1 MPQSSIK
8 PMKSLF
14 LKICPKTTTHFNIL
28 NTVPSLKIQDVI
40 TALNTYGQKQ
50 QLTKILNLA
59 ANIKVG

>member
-1 MPQSSIK
+1 
-8 PMKSLF
+8 MKSLF